1 MGKRAGLDVTVV
13 NTMSASY
20 VCTPAANDAKHALKA
35 AVDTKEKRHRDE
47 CEAAGY
53 DYYTAGWTVFG
64 AVFGGFFDSL
74 VKPHYK
80 HAKAMAKRNGEDPW
94 QVQARQGRV
103 MDRWSVVIARYNAK
117 AIQDAVW
124 RDSAVDDWPST
135 PERNDCLQDIDGGAV
150 A

>member
-35 AVDTKEKRHRDE
+35 AVETKEKRHRDA

-94 QVQARQGRV
+94 QVQ
-103 MDRWSVVIARYNAK
+103 S
-117 AIQDAVW
+117 
-124 RDSAVDDWPST
+124 SASAPGPRHGQMVRGHRAPQREGH
-135 PERNDCLQDIDGGAV
+135 P
-150 A
+150 